1 MKYSYTIYLGQGISY
16 SKHAWVEMGPS
27 GGDFLPGGPG
37 VEDAS
42 VTKNLKLP
50 SIDCIGLLN
59 P

>member
-1 MKYSYTIYLGQGISY
+1 
-16 SKHAWVEMGPS
+16 MGPS